1 MCLLVCSKDDSNQRR
16 EINIVQ
22 RTKTRISKIS
32 TNKKKRLNS
41 FVLQM
46 EEVKTKETY
55 AVAKN
60 LLEKYGGNI
69 TPDIRQRVSIKPN
82 ATPITNGNQTP
93 VRVVPSTRLAGR
105 RLILK

>member
-1 MCLLVCSKDDSNQRR
+1 
-16 EINIVQ
+16 
-22 RTKTRISKIS
+22 
-32 TNKKKRLNS
+32 
-41 FVLQM
+41 M

-105 RLILK
+105 RSILK